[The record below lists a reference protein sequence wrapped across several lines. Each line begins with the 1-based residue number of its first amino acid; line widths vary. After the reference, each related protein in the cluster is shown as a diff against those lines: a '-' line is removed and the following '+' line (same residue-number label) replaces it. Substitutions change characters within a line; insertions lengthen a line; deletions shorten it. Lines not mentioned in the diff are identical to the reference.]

1 MAVYSIGMFI
11 GGFVFGKLSDK
22 YGRKSMLIITSIFNV
37 LGYLTVIF
45 APIWG
50 LFLIFVAGRFIAG
63 LAGSGIGVT
72 QAYVSDISTPENR
85 TKQMGMIGAMFG
97 LGFLVGP
104 AIGGAIALVSYTAVG
119 IAGMIA
125 AAINL
130 LLIILFLPEPKKHVH
145 VDELQLIPGKRTKLM
160 MTLFVL
166 SFFTTIAFSPIQAI
180 STQYSIDRF
189 QFDAQQIAYV
199 LIVIG
204 LTSIVYQGF
213 LIKYVRARFS
223 EISMI
228 HLGLGI
234 LALSFVLYAYNASSF
249 WLWFILPLF
258 PLGMG
263 AIQPSISSLV
273 ARDAKQSAGKYL
285 GMNNSYMSLGNIA
298 GPGIAGLLYTQ
309 SITLP
314 FYVSS

>member
-50 LFLIFVAGRFIAG
+50 LFLIFVAGRFVAG
-63 LAGSGIGVT
+63 LAGSGIEVT

-130 LLIILFLPEPKKHVH
+130 LLIILFLPEPKN
-145 VDELQLIPGKRTKLM
+145 TFMLM
-160 MTLFVL
+160 N
-166 SFFTTIAFSPIQAI
+166 FSSYRGNEP
-180 STQYSIDRF
+180 
-189 QFDAQQIAYV
+189 
-199 LIVIG
+199 
-204 LTSIVYQGF
+204 
-213 LIKYVRARFS
+213 
-223 EISMI
+223 
-228 HLGLGI
+228 
-234 LALSFVLYAYNASSF
+234 
-249 WLWFILPLF
+249 
-258 PLGMG
+258 
-263 AIQPSISSLV
+263 
-273 ARDAKQSAGKYL
+273 
-285 GMNNSYMSLGNIA
+285 NS
-298 GPGIAGLLYTQ
+298 
-309 SITLP
+309 
-314 FYVSS
+314 